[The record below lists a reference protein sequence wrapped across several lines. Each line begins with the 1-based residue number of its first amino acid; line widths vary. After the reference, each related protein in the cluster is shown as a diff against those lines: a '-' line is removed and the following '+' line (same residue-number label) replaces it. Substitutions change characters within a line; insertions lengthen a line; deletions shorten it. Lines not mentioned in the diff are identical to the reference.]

1 MCIPPLCVQYNRE
14 SLNSRYLL
22 RERFQFEKKVTPLL
36 FQPFLEPNQ
45 GIRFLKEEES
55 YRFITR
61 FAIIFSERIPNDSSI
76 FQVFKN
82 TDKIFNQLFSF
93 RILILS
99 L

>member
-1 MCIPPLCVQYNRE
+1 MCIPLLCVQYNRE

-22 RERFQFEKKVTPLL
+22 RERFQFEKKVTSLL

-61 FAIIFSERIPNDSSI
+61 FTIIYEYFLNEYRMIL
-76 FQVFKN
+76 VF
-82 TDKIFNQLFSF
+82 F
-93 RILILS
+93 RYLKILIKYLTNCFH
-99 L
+99 LEF